1 MSNFNDRVSSNIIKN
16 DFNEEKER
24 QSESLKALEETI
36 NKLAAIEFEL
46 NQISNEDTA
55 ERIGLTKA
63 IDKLNKIYTREL
75 NKEKGE

>member
-1 MSNFNDRVSSNIIKN
+1 MK
-16 DFNEEKER
+16 EKI
-24 QSESLKALEETI
+24 SESLKALEETI

-55 ERIGLTKA
+55 ERIGLSKA